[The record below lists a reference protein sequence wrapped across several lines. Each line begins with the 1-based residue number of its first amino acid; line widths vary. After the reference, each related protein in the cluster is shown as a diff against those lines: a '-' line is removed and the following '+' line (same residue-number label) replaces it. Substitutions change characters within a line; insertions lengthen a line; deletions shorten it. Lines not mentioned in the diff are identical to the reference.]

1 MTKWWGIDKISM
13 KITRYSG
20 EHAFFLKNPK
30 IVKIVAFRGN
40 SGNSC
45 GDGGGDGVLNSNH
58 RGTGRGKT
66 AGDLGERVPRV
77 PRGIPKSEPPLK
89 YSNFFCIGS
98 LCGHHNVCLTG
109 FLLRVY
115 LSSFLLRGFS
125 QMHL

>member
-1 MTKWWGIDKISM
+1 MELTKFVLKT
-13 KITRYSG
+13 TRYR
-20 EHAFFLKNPK
+20 FFSKKFQNLKK

-40 SGNSC
+40 SGNSG
-45 GDGGGDGVLNSNH
+45 GDGGGDRVLNSNQ
-58 RGTGRGKT
+58 RGTEGGKT

-98 LCGHHNVCLTG
+98 LFGHHNVCLTG